1 MKERGELKWMVS
13 EQMVSL
19 EVREERHA
27 VCARACV
34 CVCEGSLCVL
44 A

>member
-19 EVREERHA
+19 EVREERHT
-27 VCARACV
+27 VS
-34 CVCEGSLCVL
+34 VCEGSLCVL